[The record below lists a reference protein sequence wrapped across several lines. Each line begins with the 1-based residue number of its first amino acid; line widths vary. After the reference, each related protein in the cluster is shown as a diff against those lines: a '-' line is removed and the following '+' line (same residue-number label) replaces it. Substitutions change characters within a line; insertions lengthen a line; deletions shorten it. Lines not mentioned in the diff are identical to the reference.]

1 MTNTP
6 NPEHVRNDLENLVAD
21 YLLLGSLP
29 KPAAQENV
37 RRTPVT
43 DYGHPAQW
51 ASVNLTRIAV
61 MLWTFHQAVAQQR
74 NETPA
79 PPRVVTERVRVAKAW
94 AYLRHRT
101 QDLIDTVDADDLK
114 AMRRLHANIQTQLG
128 MSERKT
134 ISSDEKERIEQVK
147 YIVDNILRS

>member
-1 MTNTP
+1 
-6 NPEHVRNDLENLVAD
+6 
-21 YLLLGSLP
+21 
-29 KPAAQENV
+29 V

-61 MLWTFHQAVAQQR
+61 MLWRFHGAVAQQR
-74 NETPA
+74 NETPP
-79 PPRVVTERVRVAKAW
+79 PPRAVSERVRVAKAW

-114 AMRRLHANIQTQLG
+114 AMRRLHGSIQTQLG
-128 MSERKT
+128 ISERKT

>member
-1 MTNTP
+1 MTEKP
-6 NPEHVRNDLENLVAD
+6 NPEHVRNDLEHLVAD
-21 YLLLGSLP
+21 FLLLGSLP

-51 ASVNLTRIAV
+51 ASVNLTRIAA
-61 MLWTFHQAVAQQR
+61 MLSTFHGAVAQQR
-74 NETPA
+74 NETPP

-101 QDLIDTVDADDLK
+101 QDLIDAVDADDLK
-114 AMRRLHANIQTQLG
+114 AMRRLHGSIQTQMG
-128 MSERKT
+128 ISERRS
-134 ISSDEKERIEQVK
+134 ISFEEKQRIEQVK
-147 YIVDNILRS
+147 CTMDKILRN